1 MPVRLHYRD
10 TGKGEPVIILH
21 GLFGSSRNWQGIAK
35 KLAEEFR
42 VIAVDLRNHGQSAF
56 AASMQYAE
64 MAEDLYHLISEL
76 SLESPNLIGHSMG
89 GKVAMMAALKYQNR
103 IKKLVILDIA
113 PVQYGHRYGKI
124 FAALNNLPLDRI
136 TSRNEAET
144 ILDQTINDQA
154 LTRFLL
160 QNLTRSGPG
169 FQWRINIR
177 AIEENIEYINTFPE
191 DIDNLQWNKPALFLG
206 GKNSMF
212 IQPRFHKSILELF
225 PAAEIELIENAG
237 HMLHIEQAAIVV
249 DKIRDFLYRC
259 AGSS

>member
-42 VIAVDLRNHGQSAF
+42 IIAVDLRNHGQSAF
-56 AASMQYAE
+56 ADSMLYTE
-64 MAEDLYHLISEL
+64 MAEDLFHLISQL

-89 GKVAMMAALKYQNR
+89 GKVAMMTALNYQTLV
-103 IKKLVILDIA
+103 KKLVILDIA
-113 PVQYGHRYGKI
+113 PVNYGHRYGKI
-124 FAALNNLPLDRI
+124 FSALNSLPLNRI
-136 TSRNEAET
+136 TSRNEAEK
-144 ILDQTINDQA
+144 ILDQTINDQD

-177 AIEENIEYINTFPE
+177 SIEENIEYINTFPE
-191 DIDNLQWNKPALFLG
+191 NIDSRKWNKPALFLG

-212 IQPRFHKSILELF
+212 IQPRFHKAILDLF

-237 HMLHIEQAAIVV
+237 HMLHIEQAATVV
-249 DKIRDFLYRC
+249 GKIRDFLYRC
-259 AGSS
+259 A